1 MSVVAMWHFTAAT
14 EHLKNQIISSF
25 SMYSQRRDFESPQN
39 MMNYNLLFKLI
50 RTSLDK
56 NWTID
61 YEVLKFT
68 DWKEVINIASA
79 HGLSAIAYDGLKMS
93 LDSNPERRNEIPKS
107 LLLQWYGQCVH
118 QTALF
123 NKNWSTSCSL
133 SSLLGEHGIEAVV
146 LKGRSIAQYYPIP
159 EHRYSCDLDL
169 FVAGDDWERAC
180 EILEAKGIR
189 LEREVYKEV
198 EFTFEGLY
206 AELHRY
212 ITPVRGNQTLLR
224 FERYLRN
231 ILKENPKT
239 YFEGTKLVRPPL
251 MFIVM
256 LYIEHAL
263 GDLLHGKLTLKHVAD
278 WVVLRKQEIDRM
290 EIEARCKEFGFYRF
304 LMLMDSLA
312 DVVEGKMEMTS
323 LAPSHREVLDSFFV
337 IPSSVNKKKKSW
349 FACRVSLFFDIIRNR
364 RHYKRFGY
372 CSMERFLVSAVW
384 THFFDKEVSI
394 VNK

>member
-1 MSVVAMWHFTAAT
+1 MIGLSGRGKKDLKDADLNEAM
-14 EHLKNQIISSF
+14 
-25 SMYSQRRDFESPQN
+25 R
-39 MMNYNLLFKLI
+39 
-50 RTSLDK
+50 
-56 NWTID
+56 
-61 YEVLKFT
+61 
-68 DWKEVINIASA
+68 IASA
-79 HGLSAIAYDGLKMS
+79 HGLSAIAVDGLEKA
-93 LDSNPERRNEIPKS
+93 LDCHSGWRNEVPTI
-107 LLLQWYGQCVH
+107 LFLQWYGQCVR

-123 NKNWSTSCSL
+123 KKKWKAACSL
-133 SSLLGEHGIEAVV
+133 SSLLDEHGIEAVV

-206 AELHRY
+206 VELHRY

-224 FERYLRN
+224 IERYLRN
-231 ILKENPKT
+231 ILKESPKT
-239 YFEGTKLVRPPL
+239 YFEGTKLVCPTL

-256 LYIEHAL
+256 LFIEHAL

-278 WVVLRKQEIDRM
+278 WVVLRKQEIDRK
-290 EIEARCKEFGFYRF
+290 EIEARCKEFGFYGF

-323 LAPSHREVLDSFFV
+323 LPSSHREVMESFFV
-337 IPSSVNKKKKSW
+337 IPSSVNKEKNSW
-349 FACRVSLFFDIIRNR
+349 FARRVSLFFDIIRNR
-364 RHYKRFGY
+364 RYYSRFGY

-384 THFFDKEVSI
+384 AHFFDKEVVLQEEQYI
-394 VNK
+394 TFK